1 MLTVSAP
8 CIITARLLPGLRIGN
23 GSVSIEYGGITTDNR
38 RQYMYHIDIPGYSYS
53 GGDLSSGVG
62 GGSLQSGL
70 SSLLSF
76 LGAFAESVVQFDGH
90 GDEGEHVDLFPPK
103 LREWAIQN
111 SDEIS
116 MLEAEIGESET
127 PIIEEN

>member
-1 MLTVSAP
+1 MLTVRAP

-76 LGAFAESVVQFDGH
+76 LGAFAESIAYCH
-90 GDEGEHVDLFPPK
+90 GNDEGKHADLFPPK